1 MFQLKEEEIQKKN
14 QELQKLKNNNLRLKD
29 NLQKL
34 QVETN
39 KRLDKIEMKEKNELF
54 EKEKEKRQSSL
65 EQLLHVKEKEIVNSI
80 QIIEKKKKKMK
91 SLETILEKN
100 VDMDQI
106 NNLYY
111 RIKMAQNELSEL
123 KTEKESLEKI
133 KEEHFTCHQKIQ
145 NLLSDIE
152 QLRSEL
158 RTAQLENR
166 NREQEERKNILYS
179 NNNTIKIKNYCS
191 Y

>member
-1 MFQLKEEEIQKKN
+1 MSTILTEIDNLNYFQENSLPTSKEELLKIQKSQIELQKKLLEQIKSTEAKLNLEKNNSERMFQLKEEEIQKKN

-123 KTEKESLEKI
+123 KTEKESLE
-133 KEEHFTCHQKIQ
+133 
-145 NLLSDIE
+145 
-152 QLRSEL
+152 
-158 RTAQLENR
+158 
-166 NREQEERKNILYS
+166 
-179 NNNTIKIKNYCS
+179 
-191 Y
+191 